1 MGAYA
6 ADTNCIRQPTAL
18 ALAFGLKYQPE
29 VRPLQHRPDAASPGY
44 TRLKADGER
53 ELSQLRWRLVPAW
66 EKDISIG
73 SRMINARAE
82 SIATSREFATPT
94 GPRAAR
100 FRRRASTNGRGCP
113 MARNIPSAS
122 ALPRMRR
129 SPS

>member
-1 MGAYA
+1 VGAYA

-18 ALAFGLKYQPE
+18 ALAFGLKCQPE
-29 VRPLQHRPDAASPGY
+29 VQSLHHRPDAASPGY

-100 FRRRASTNGRGCP
+100 FRRRASTNGRGCS
-113 MARNIPSAS
+113 MARNIPSTSAS
-122 ALPRMRR
+122 PRMRR